1 MKMHFFDKDFNEKL
15 HWCIS
20 KADVYAYQA
29 YSTYTHLKKFYTLRN
44 SFIRTEIKS
53 IQITNCYLD
62 EISIEVLVRDRD
74 IESLE
79 CLYSSIYLTFML
91 TKGICEAKIEGDVV
105 CDIPIYT
112 SNEISKNYTLI
123 ELPKVKQVL
132 YRNPATIVYWSDGSK
147 TVVKCQREDAYDP
160 EKGLAM
166 AILKKMNGNTSR
178 YYKEFKKWLPK
189 EEENDNVRK

>member
-1 MKMHFFDKDFNEKL
+1 MHLFDKDFNEKIQ
-15 HWCIS
+15 WCIS
-20 KADVYAYQA
+20 NADAYAYQA
-29 YSTYTHLKKFYTLRN
+29 YITYLKKSYTLRN

-79 CLYSSIYLTFML
+79 SIDSSIYLTFML
-91 TKGICEAKIEGDVV
+91 IKGICEAKIEGDVV

-132 YRNPATIVYWSDGSK
+132 YKNPATIVFWTDGSK
-147 TVVKCQREDAYDP
+147 TVVKCQREDVYDP

-166 AILKKMNGNTSR
+166 AILKKMNSNTGC

>member
-132 YRNPATIVYWSDGSK
+132 YRNPATIVYWSDGSN

>member
-1 MKMHFFDKDFNEKL
+1 MHCFDKDFNKKIQ
-15 HWCIS
+15 WCIS
-20 KADVYAYQA
+20 KADAYAYQA
-29 YSTYTHLKKFYTLRN
+29 YNTYLKKSYTLRN

-53 IQITNCYLD
+53 FQITDYYLD

-79 CLYSSIYLTFML
+79 CLYSSIYLNFML
-91 TKGICEAKIEGDVV
+91 IKGICEAKIEGDVV

-123 ELPKVKQVL
+123 ELPKIKQVL
-132 YRNPATIVYWSDGSK
+132 YKNPATIVFWNDGSK
-147 TVVKCQREDAYDP
+147 TVVKCQENDVYDS

-166 AILKKMNGNTSR
+166 AIIKRVCGNTGN
-178 YYKEFKKWLPK
+178 YYKGFKRWSSKRRK
-189 EEENDNVRK
+189 EKKDNV

>member
-1 MKMHFFDKDFNEKL
+1 MHCFDKDFNEKIQ
-15 HWCIS
+15 WCIS
-20 KADVYAYQA
+20 KADAYAYQA
-29 YSTYTHLKKFYTLRN
+29 YITYLKKSYTLRN

-53 IQITNCYLD
+53 IHMTNCYLD

-91 TKGICEAKIEGDVV
+91 VKGICEAKIEGDVV

-132 YRNPATIVYWSDGSK
+132 YKNPATIIYWTDGSK
-147 TVVKCQREDAYDP
+147 TVVKCQREDTYDP

-166 AILKKMNGNTSR
+166 AILKKINGNTGC
-178 YYKEFKKWLPK
+178 YYNEFKKWLPK
-189 EEENDNVRK
+189 EGENDNVRK

>member
-1 MKMHFFDKDFNEKL
+1 MHCFDKDFNEKIQ
-15 HWCIS
+15 WCIS
-20 KADVYAYQA
+20 KADAYAYQA
-29 YSTYTHLKKFYTLRN
+29 YNTYLKKSYTLRN

-53 IQITNCYLD
+53 IHMTNCYLD

-91 TKGICEAKIEGDVV
+91 IKGICEAKIEGDVV

-112 SNEISKNYTLI
+112 SNEISKYYSLI

-132 YRNPATIVYWSDGSK
+132 YKNPATIVFWNDGSK
-147 TVVKCQREDAYDP
+147 TAVVCQKKEVYDP

-166 AILKKMNGNTSR
+166 AILKKMNGNTGS
-178 YYKEFKKWLPK
+178 YYKVFKKWLPK

>member
-1 MKMHFFDKDFNEKL
+1 MHFFDKDFNEKIQ
-15 HWCIS
+15 WCIS
-20 KADVYAYQA
+20 NADAYAYQA
-29 YSTYTHLKKFYTLRN
+29 YIIYLKKSYTLRN

-53 IQITNCYLD
+53 FQITNCYLD

-79 CLYSSIYLTFML
+79 SIDSSIYLTFML
-91 TKGICEAKIEGDVV
+91 VKGICEAKIEGGAV

-123 ELPKVKQVL
+123 ELPKIKKVL
-132 YRNPATIVYWSDGSK
+132 YKNPATIVFWNDGSK
-147 TVVKCQREDAYDP
+147 TVIKCQKNDKYDP

-166 AILKKMNGNTSR
+166 AILKKMNGNTGC

>member
-1 MKMHFFDKDFNEKL
+1 MHCFDKDFNKKIQ
-15 HWCIS
+15 WCIS
-20 KADVYAYQA
+20 KADAYAYQA
-29 YSTYTHLKKFYTLRN
+29 YNTYLKKHYTLRN

-53 IQITNCYLD
+53 FQITNCYLD

-79 CLYSSIYLTFML
+79 SIDSSIYLTFML
-91 TKGICEAKIEGDVV
+91 IKGICEAKIEGDVV

-123 ELPKVKQVL
+123 ELLKIKQVL
-132 YRNPATIVYWSDGSK
+132 YKNPATIVFWNDGSK
-147 TVVKCQREDAYDP
+147 TVVKCQENDVYDP

-166 AILKKMNGNTSR
+166 AIIKRVCGNR
-178 YYKEFKKWLPK
+178 GNYYKLLKKWLPK
-189 EEENDNVRK
+189 EEENNNVRK